1 MRYVMGDEERDW
13 GEHEAVSGYRGRER
27 MADCG
32 GTLGSPSGDHV
43 EDREE
48 GDGVNAEEEAFGA
61 CAIDYRV
68 ACNRAVDRDTVK
80 YSE

>member
-1 MRYVMGDEERDW
+1 
-13 GEHEAVSGYRGRER
+13 

-68 ACNRAVDRDTVK
+68 AYNRAVDRGTVK